1 MNVSWITCTTDQTF
15 IIFSKTLSIVP
26 DGFLRQ
32 WNGGRTVH
40 HRRPP
45 HRHRPFA
52 FPWLWSKMS
61 NNIFEF
67 VNQHHII
74 SGSYYEEKNSKQ
86 TISIYIFI
94 YFFTLWNLF
103 AAVAQKG
110 LKPTVDEGKTV
121 LPSKKQKT
129 GNKCRTFSMLP
140 NSFCLHCFQ
149 LLKVVKKYPRQGS
162 TIEIPLWFGQILL

>member
-1 MNVSWITCTTDQTF
+1 
-15 IIFSKTLSIVP
+15 
-26 DGFLRQ
+26 
-32 WNGGRTVH
+32 
-40 HRRPP
+40 
-45 HRHRPFA
+45 
-52 FPWLWSKMS
+52 MS

-67 VNQHHII
+67 VNQLRNHII
-74 SGSYYEEKNSKQ
+74 SGSYYEEKTVNKQ
-86 TISIYIFI
+86 YQYIYLYISLRFEIF
-94 YFFTLWNLF
+94 LLLLP
-103 AAVAQKG
+103 QKG

-162 TIEIPLWFGQILL
+162 TIEIPLWFGQIILNNFYVQGYCYSNATEVGVDNIL

>member
-1 MNVSWITCTTDQTF
+1 M
-15 IIFSKTLSIVP
+15 
-26 DGFLRQ
+26 GFLDS
-32 WNGGRTVH
+32 GMVVVLFITVVLLLVTGLLLFH
-40 HRRPP
+40 D
-45 HRHRPFA
+45 FEVKCQTTY
-52 FPWLWSKMS
+52 FNLWFSW
-61 NNIFEF
+61 E
-67 VNQHHII
+67 II
-74 SGSYYEEKNSKQ
+74 SYQAHIMKKKNSKQ
-86 TISIYIFI
+86 TISICIFI

-129 GNKCRTFSMLP
+129 GNKCRTFCLLP

-162 TIEIPLWFGQILL
+162 TIEIPLWFGQIILNNFYVQGYCYSNATEVGEDNIL